1 MSKKLKRLV
10 ALYNRDRDKNKM
22 VRRCRRDAHRTPRLL
37 LRTKRERR
45 HDTSS
50 AGILAAAH
58 LDADL
63 RQQKVGGKITND
75 PLND

>member
-22 VRRCRRDAHRTPRLL
+22 VRRCRRDAHKTPRLL

-45 HDTSS
+45 HHTS
-50 AGILAAAH
+50 GMF
-58 LDADL
+58 
-63 RQQKVGGKITND
+63 
-75 PLND
+75 